1 MSPVPYTV
9 FDIILGLYKKKK
21 IHIIRFLKVTSKTC
35 NIEPTA

>member
-9 FDIILGLYKKKK
+9 FDIILDLYKKK